1 MLHVYMRD
9 EHGLASRS
17 SHSPSHCLPDWEP
30 SRRPEGEQVGGDE
43 DGWIG
48 PLWAEE
54 DALKGTG
61 QPRGRRVKEIRGGIG
76 ETERTRKGNNGP
88 LGREG
93 LIGARPGGGTRAA
106 TPGRRALRAGSR
118 RCSRKQQAA
127 QGRQGVKGAGPG
139 DSHVPGRE
147 AIGSPGVV
155 CETPL
160 ATSGRCT

>member
-1 MLHVYMRD
+1 MEVGVLHVYMRD
-9 EHGLASRS
+9 EHGLASRFIR
-17 SHSPSHCLPDWEP
+17 SPSHCLPDREP

-54 DALKGTG
+54 EALKGTG

-93 LIGARPGGGTRAA
+93 LMRARPGGGTRAA
-106 TPGRRALRAGSR
+106 TPGRRALRAGSQ
-118 RCSRKQQAA
+118 RCLSKTL
-127 QGRQGVKGAGPG
+127 GR
-139 DSHVPGRE
+139 
-147 AIGSPGVV
+147 
-155 CETPL
+155 
-160 ATSGRCT
+160 SGQTRG